1 MSTLLLL
8 VTLFIVLLSD
18 HILKLAITM
27 VQFYCIVRLEK
38 NDPFRTFIFK
48 CGHSIDKLHES
59 YSEIVPC
66 LQCIHM

>member
-27 VQFYCIVRLEK
+27 VQSYCIVRLKK

-59 YSEIVPC
+59 YSEIIPS
-66 LQCIHM
+66 LQCLHM